1 MRRGFYSR
9 QAPPKRIPRFLCVH
23 CKRSFSSQTF
33 RIDYYLRRP
42 ELLTPTF
49 WRVLSCSAYRQ
60 IAREFHASP
69 STIARHVERLA
80 RHCLLFLEAHPP
92 PAPITEPLVLDGFES
107 FEFSQFYPFHIN
119 HALGADSHW
128 QYGATESELRRK
140 GRMTPAQKE
149 KRAREE
155 QQVGRPDPQAVV
167 KGVAEL
173 VRLIARG
180 TSRLVIRTDEHRA
193 YPRAF
198 RRVSEVEVVHEATS
212 SKLARTHHNPLY
224 PVNRMDLM
232 KRHGG
237 ANHKRETIAYSKRR
251 QGAMERDL
259 IHTAWW
265 NYMKPVSIKRND
277 ETPAQRLGVFGRR
290 LGVEE
295 LLGVRLFP
303 SRFRL
308 PAVLQR
314 IYDREIRTRR
324 IPNGARHRLRYA
336 Y

>member
-1 MRRGFYSR
+1 M
-9 QAPPKRIPRFLCVH
+9 
-23 CKRSFSSQTF
+23 
-33 RIDYYLRRP
+33 
-42 ELLTPTF
+42 
-49 WRVLSCSAYRQ
+49 
-60 IAREFHASP
+60 
-69 STIARHVERLA
+69 
-80 RHCLLFLEAHPP
+80 LFLEAHPP

-107 FEFSQFYPFHIN
+107 FEFSQVYPFHIN
-119 HALGADSHW
+119 HALGAHSHW

-140 GRMTPAQKE
+140 GRMTEAQKK

-155 QQVGRPDPQAVV
+155 QRVGRPDPKAIE

-173 VRLIARG
+173 LRLIARG
-180 TSRLVIRTDEHRA
+180 TARLVIRTDEHRA

-198 RRVSEVEVVHEATS
+198 RRVSEVAVVHEMTP

-224 PVNRMDLM
+224 PVNRADLM

-277 ETPAQRLGVFGRR
+277 ETPAQRLGVFGRKLR
-290 LGVEE
+290 VNQ
-295 LLGVRLFP
+295 LLWGRLFP
-303 SRFRL
+303 SRFQL
-308 PAVLQR
+308 PSVLQR

-324 IPNGARHRLRYA
+324 IPNGARHRLIYA